1 MNFTGKIIVER
12 STPGQRASVKEQG
25 FYIVLLTFNLNFL
38 VCFRIGVNR
47 VFHNNYKIVL
57 LIFLTIKQ

>member
-25 FYIVLLTFNLNFL
+25 FYIVLLIFNLNFL

-47 VFHNNYKIVL
+47 VFHNCNIVL

>member
-25 FYIVLLTFNLNFL
+25 FYIVLLTFNLNF
-38 VCFRIGVNR
+38 FGV
-47 VFHNNYKIVL
+47 FPYWCQSS
-57 LIFLTIKQ
+57 FS

>member
-25 FYIVLLTFNLNFL
+25 FYIVLLIFNLNFL
-38 VCFRIGVNR
+38 MCFRIGVNQ
-47 VFHNNYKIVL
+47 VFHNCNIVL